1 MQNII
6 AVVTT
11 HPGDDC
17 QCPPDSESL
26 NVHQW
31 FTELQQRIAA
41 FQDVH
46 IVIDTE
52 FGPCDFFRTQ
62 MQRAEFADSI
72 GAQVATELT
81 TIAEEYRPLFGFKKD
96 QTYGNL
102 GSWQSVDST
111 DSYNTSHIKLGKR
124 PYDPQKD
131 AKNPISYFSL
141 SPPVQAKVYCA
152 TFRVLHYISG
162 QPRNEDFIFPLYL
175 FQNPADTYGQCAN
188 TIEDERALLRY
199 MAEIWCQLLEK
210 AARVYSW
217 GSIDIT
223 LPLEWFVLND
233 VFVITL
239 KRRNQIL
246 TRLGWK
252 IGGETKFVPGP
263 QNIYHNVTTSLCSP
277 VEKGLQKSIDHW
289 IGNESAAKLLC
300 FEDLDL
306 LYALSSKM
314 STDDKMPDTNPDYQK
329 LTFCKFDRLCEAV
342 SDSSLLKYN
351 HRDVVLV
358 CKLLR
363 KFCTMITDSQDQ
375 AYQPKFRSIH
385 NRQMEHIYE
394 GDCDSSV
401 PVTLVCCRPPSTSVA
416 SVSTTQNMYCINS
429 SGTLPMHSS
438 VTQNMYYINSSIV
451 YI

>member
-1 MQNII
+1 
-6 AVVTT
+6 
-11 HPGDDC
+11 
-17 QCPPDSESL
+17 
-26 NVHQW
+26 
-31 FTELQQRIAA
+31 
-41 FQDVH
+41 
-46 IVIDTE
+46 
-52 FGPCDFFRTQ
+52 

-72 GAQVATELT
+72 GAQAATELT

-96 QTYGNL
+96 QIYGNL

-124 PYDPQKD
+124 PYDPQND
-131 AKNPISYFSL
+131 AKKPISYSSL

-252 IGGETKFVPGP
+252 IGSETKFVAGP

-277 VEKGLQKSIDHW
+277 ARKGLQDSIDHW
-289 IGNESAAKLLC
+289 IVNKSAAKLLC

-342 SDSSLLKYN
+342 SGSSLLKYN

-363 KFCTMITDSQDQ
+363 IFCTMITVSQDQ
-375 AYQPKFRSIH
+375 LYQPKFRGIH
-385 NRQMEHIYE
+385 NRQMEDIYE

-401 PVTLVCCRPPSTSVA
+401 PVTLVCCIPPITSVA

-438 VTQNMYYINSSIV
+438 ATQNMYYINSSIV